1 VFPLKLLLSF
11 GWAILLFVFTCTDN
25 LEALLSHQMVH
36 FSWNPRPHLTDLL
49 ITKDAHFTDPY
60 YLFIKFGHFC
70 GFGFLFLLL
79 YGWSKKRGPAALCT
93 FIYAALTEILQL
105 YFSRDGRLIDMGIDI
120 LGVLLV

>member
-1 VFPLKLLLSF
+1 LKLLLSF

-60 YLFIKFGHFC
+60 YLIH
-70 GFGFLFLLL
+70 
-79 YGWSKKRGPAALCT
+79 
-93 FIYAALTEILQL
+93 
-105 YFSRDGRLIDMGIDI
+105 
-120 LGVLLV
+120 